1 MPAIAGCVRISWW
14 CVMATLL
21 VMESAGADIQD
32 YGNHIHASTISFIV
46 LGANNPTPMTT
57 MPDAM
62 RETDKTVSG
71 HPPRLRSKLWNSAFM
86 TYSSQPMGT
95 QFSSVST
102 EGP

>member
-1 MPAIAGCVRISWW
+1 
-14 CVMATLL
+14 MATLL
-21 VMESAGADIQD
+21 VMESAGADMSDESHVTRRPQD

-95 QFSSVST
+95 QFLSVST